1 MDGIVA
7 IRMVNSDLATRT
19 SPKLRIAQVA
29 PLYESVPPELYG
41 GTERVVHYLTEGLV
55 AQGHDVTLFASG
67 DSKTTAELVAVCPKA
82 LRLDEHCVDKLVH
95 HVILLDQVLQ
105 RASEFD
111 VIHFHIDYLH
121 FPISRYCDLPSV
133 TTLHGRLDLPELG
146 PLYRRFRGVPL
157 VSVSY
162 AQRKPLPH
170 ANWIG
175 NVYHGVPSAT
185 RNRKGGQGGYL
196 AFLGRISPEK
206 RPDRAIQIALAT
218 RMHLKIA
225 AKVDPA
231 DQVYFATTIK
241 PLLKYPNVE
250 YIGEIGQKEK
260 ADFLCDAYAFL
271 FPIDWPEPF
280 GLSMIEAM
288 ECGTP
293 TIAFECGSVP
303 EVVKDGVTG
312 FVVSSMDEAI
322 AAVRRAGSLD
332 RAACRAVFQ
341 ERFTSERMV
350 REYVAIYEQIARARD
365 EANLSTSQEA
375 PLTPSGA

>member
-1 MDGIVA
+1 MLFLFLGASTFLFSVA
-7 IRMVNSDLATRT
+7 TVAQQRAGGNLSVPPSDLASDNQQRVAASEAQIVACHVLPQMRSMRSSQVQGRALFVRVFRGWDRCDSDGKLRFGNEDGTN
-19 SPKLRIAQVA
+19 KLRIAQVA

-67 DSKTTAELVAVCPKA
+67 DSKTTAELVAAVCPKA
-82 LRLDEHCVDKLVH
+82 LRRDERCVDKLVH
-95 HVILLDQVLQ
+95 HVILLDRVLE

-157 VSVSY
+157 VSISY

-231 DQVYFATTIK
+231 DQVYFETTIK
-241 PLLKYPNVE
+241 PLLKHPNVE

-260 ADFLCDAYAFL
+260 ADFLGDAYACFNRL
-271 FPIDWPEPF
+271 
-280 GLSMIEAM
+280 
-288 ECGTP
+288 
-293 TIAFECGSVP
+293 
-303 EVVKDGVTG
+303 
-312 FVVSSMDEAI
+312 
-322 AAVRRAGSLD
+322 
-332 RAACRAVFQ
+332 
-341 ERFTSERMV
+341 
-350 REYVAIYEQIARARD
+350 AR
-365 EANLSTSQEA
+365 TV
-375 PLTPSGA
+375 